1 VKVAEMWVFGAG
13 ATIILFLSVYFSL
26 LLRGA
31 ANERVI
37 GEAVEAMLADRQR
50 KDVPPQWR
58 LLRAIMQTLADQ
70 ERAAARI
77 SVAVSQFRSPGSP
90 PVSPRDV
97 VAEILDLPEPQVA
110 VTDFFAEYAGDPESS
125 GMFAAF
131 AGQLVQAETRRVYQD
146 LGGDQKAGLGELT
159 ALALDG
165 RVAPVA
171 VAGLEVSGG
180 PSGPDAPLIT
190 DGDDGAVEHVVRGL
204 EQATRRQ
211 LRLAVLLHSQATA
224 IARLRASRD
233 DRAAEAIWTYLSR
246 RGGGADPASDGGD
259 TVTLRLR
266 LHRLLAAPRLK
277 RQRARFQ
284 PDDLDSLEV
293 VFDAIGEAI
302 ANAVEALTEGE
313 PMRAI
318 YLLAGIRV
326 PVPAGLPGRVYNQ
339 DSLAQI
345 RRLVTVG
352 IRHRL
357 AVCRWA
363 AASLDDTGPAPG
375 IGRPGRQRDDLRCG
389 EGNE

>member
-1 VKVAEMWVFGAG
+1 VKVAEMWVFGA
-13 ATIILFLSVYFSL
+13 AAAIILFVSVYFSL

-37 GEAVEAMLADRQR
+37 GEAVEAMLAERQR

-58 LLRAIMQTLADQ
+58 LLRAITQTLADQ

-77 SVAVSQFRSPGSP
+77 SAAVGQCRSPGSP

-97 VAEILDLPEPQVA
+97 LAEILDLPEPQVA

-131 AGQLVQAETRRVYQD
+131 AGQLVRAETRRVYQD

-159 ALALDG
+159 ALAVEG

-171 VAGLEVSGG
+171 MAGLEVPGG
-180 PSGPDAPLIT
+180 PSRPDAPLIT
-190 DGDDGAVEHVVRGL
+190 DDDDGAVGQVVRGL

-211 LRLAVLLHSQATA
+211 LRLAVLLHSQAAA
-224 IARLRASRD
+224 IARLRASPD
-233 DRAAEAIWTYLSR
+233 DRAAEAIWTYLR
-246 RGGGADPASDGGD
+246 RRARAGADPARDGGD
-259 TVTLRLR
+259 AATLRLR

-284 PDDLDSLEV
+284 PNDLDSLEV

-302 ANAVEALTEGE
+302 ADALEAVAEGE

-339 DSLAQI
+339 ESLAQV
-345 RRLVTVG
+345 RGLVTIG

-363 AASLDDTGPAPG
+363 AASLDDAGPGPG
-375 IGRPGRQRDDLRCG
+375 LRRAGWAAGCPA
-389 EGNE
+389 E

>member
-1 VKVAEMWVFGAG
+1 MWVFGAA
-13 ATIILFLSVYFSL
+13 ATIILFLFVYFSL

-37 GEAVEAMLADRQR
+37 GEAVEAMLAKRQS
-50 KDVPPQWR
+50 KDVPPQWQ
-58 LLRAIMQTLADQ
+58 LLRAVMQALADQ

-77 SVAVSQFRSPGSP
+77 AMAVGQFRSPGSP
-90 PVSPRDV
+90 PASPRDV
-97 VAEILDLPEPQVA
+97 LAEILDLPEPQVEVA
-110 VTDFFAEYAGDPESS
+110 DFFAEYAGDPESS

-131 AGQLVQAETRRVYQD
+131 AGQLVRAETRRVYQD
-146 LGGDQKAGLGELT
+146 LDGDTKAGLGELT
-159 ALALDG
+159 ALALEG

-171 VAGLEVSGG
+171 LAGLEVPGG

-190 DGDDGAVEHVVRGL
+190 DGDDGAVGHVVRGL

-211 LRLAVLLHSQATA
+211 LRLAVLLHSQAA
-224 IARLRASRD
+224 AMARLRASRD
-233 DRAAEAIWTYLSR
+233 DRAAEAIWTYLR
-246 RGGGADPASDGGD
+246 RRARGGANPAGD
-259 TVTLRLR
+259 AVTLRLR

-284 PDDLDSLEV
+284 PGDLDSLEV

-302 ANAVEALTEGE
+302 ANAHEALAEGE

-318 YLLAGIRV
+318 YLLAAIRV

-339 DSLAQI
+339 DSLAQV
-345 RRLVTVG
+345 RRLVTIG

-363 AASLDDTGPAPG
+363 AAAMDDAGPAPG
-375 IGRPGRQRDDLRCG
+375 FGGPGRPLDDLGCE
-389 EGNE
+389 EGDE